1 MCEYFEYVNISNSII
16 NLGLVTSSLE
26 QNHNKKN
33 VAQQNSLNILQCA
46 ENVDDTK

>member
-26 QNHNKKN
+26 QRHNKKKCCTTEFTEH
-33 VAQQNSLNILQCA
+33 ITMCR
-46 ENVDDTK
+46 ER